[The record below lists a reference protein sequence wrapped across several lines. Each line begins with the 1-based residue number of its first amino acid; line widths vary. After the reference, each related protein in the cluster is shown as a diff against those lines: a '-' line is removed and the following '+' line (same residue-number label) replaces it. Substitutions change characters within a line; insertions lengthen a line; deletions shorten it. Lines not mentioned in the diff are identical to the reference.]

1 MTCSRRRTV
10 RWRTS
15 RSRAR
20 CSPRST
26 RTRRRRPRCSW
37 RSTPHPTAGWWASR
51 PRRRSGCGA
60 YPQTVT
66 DLSVAGEHVRVVTV
80 PARFEGQVIAWVA
93 AGRSLEA
100 EDRLLHQVR
109 LLLLVGGAIAV
120 VASLFA
126 GWWLAGRAV
135 RPVERAYRA
144 QAGFAADASHELRT
158 PLAFIRSGVEVLSER
173 DPDLGNEVL
182 ADVDYLTG
190 LTQRLLMMARAESGT
205 VSLER
210 TPIDVGPI
218 CRSAARRSEVAHA
231 DRLTISGPDDLTA
244 VGDRVG
250 LEAAL
255 DAVLENVHE
264 HGGGTAELTLG
275 RRRRRRFGLGGGSRP
290 GSARRRR
297 RAGVRAVLP
306 RRSVA
311 GEGYGGRRAR
321 AVAGSRAHP
330 RPGRPDLARGHARR
344 RHHRARRP
352 PPGAPVAAGSRI
364 SRWRNDSRTASSAA
378 MSVSARGRRRRARRS
393 GGP

>member
-1 MTCSRRRTV
+1 MQLAVYAAPDGRLVGEPTETPLWLRR
-10 RWRTS
+10 
-15 RSRAR
+15 
-20 CSPRST
+20 
-26 RTRRRRPRCSW
+26 
-37 RSTPHPTAGWWASR
+37 
-51 PRRRSGCGA
+51 

-80 PARFEGQVIAWVA
+80 PARFEGQVIGWVA

-158 PLAFIRSGVEVLSER
+158 PLAFIRSGVEVLSDR

-210 TPIDVGPI
+210 SPIDVGPI

-264 HGGGTAELTLG
+264 HGGGRPSSHGPPTEMTRWSRWWITARVCPPTPSSRRSSASSAPIRRG
-275 RRRRRRFGLGGGSRP
+275 RGIRGARGSGCRWLARSSMPRADGSGSRP
-290 GSARRRR
+290 RPEAASP
-297 RAGVRAVLP
+297 RASPSPWRAP
-306 RRSVA
+306 
-311 GEGYGGRRAR
+311 
-321 AVAGSRAHP
+321 
-330 RPGRPDLARGHARR
+330 
-344 RHHRARRP
+344 
-352 PPGAPVAAGSRI
+352 
-364 SRWRNDSRTASSAA
+364 
-378 MSVSARGRRRRARRS
+378 
-393 GGP
+393 